1 VSVRYVYVD
10 ETKRAGYV
18 VAAVTVADPTTTRKA
33 LRGLIVPGRRR
44 VHMHNETTRQ
54 RRVIVAA
61 LTSMN
66 ISAIVYDAGRNYR
79 TDGEARAACLA
90 TLVQD
95 LAIKDED
102 IELVIDQDDSLV
114 RSDRHEL
121 YRLVRQVGVASRFA
135 YRHQRSYEEH
145 LLALPD
151 VVAWCWARSTEW
163 RRRIM
168 PIVTEVRRVSP

>member
-1 VSVRYVYVD
+1 
-10 ETKRAGYV
+10 
-18 VAAVTVADPTTTRKA
+18 
-33 LRGLIVPGRRR
+33 
-44 VHMHNETTRQ
+44 MHNETTRQ

-66 ISAIVYDAGRNYR
+66 ISAIVDDAGRNYR

-95 LAIKDED
+95 LVIKDGD

-135 YRHQRSYEEH
+135 YRHQRSY
-145 LLALPD
+145 
-151 VVAWCWARSTEW
+151 
-163 RRRIM
+163 
-168 PIVTEVRRVSP
+168 